1 MLKVFNLSHNGLGDE
16 GALGFID
23 ALKVNTT
30 LTELDIRY
38 THPSSAHTAST
49 HIFYYSNNRFSSATA
64 SNFASKVIPSCEAL
78 KILRVSHCSKF
89 SSTMVHSTTLSIADW

>member
-16 GALGFID
+16 GAAALVE

-38 THPSSAHTAST
+38 CTLGECIAFVASGSDPT
-49 HIFYYSNNRFSSATA
+49 
-64 SNFASKVIPSCEAL
+64 
-78 KILRVSHCSKF
+78 
-89 SSTMVHSTTLSIADW
+89 DG